1 MRTDNTSGAT
11 GPGTSGRHG
20 FTLIEVLVVVVI
32 VGILATFALPNVT
45 RSMKRT
51 RSDRALMVIKGDME
65 NAFSLAARQGRPV
78 QIDFHTDILGYTVK
92 DRETSRTFFER
103 RFGNSSP
110 YGAKAM
116 WVSNNSVTIFPTGYA
131 SSLYWIRF
139 DWGDSDYRWLLV
151 RRTGM
156 MREWG
161 WL

>member
-1 MRTDNTSGAT
+1 MRKNPERRRRS
-11 GPGTSGRHG
+11 RHG

-32 VGILATFALPNVT
+32 VGILATFALPNLT

-78 QIDFHTDILGYTVK
+78 QIDFHVDRLGYTVK
-92 DRETSRTFFER
+92 DRATNRVFFER
-103 RFGNSSP
+103 QFGAATP
-110 YGAKAM
+110 YGAKGLV
-116 WVSNNSVTIFPTGYA
+116 VSSPSVTIFPTGYA
-131 SSLYWIRF
+131 STAYSMRF
-139 DWGDSDYRWLLV
+139 DWGDSDWRWVVV
-151 RRTGM
+151 RRTGQ